1 MGTIVDTDGL
11 AQRYLD
17 AWSAHDPVAVSA
29 FMADDVAFEG
39 VTLGECLSGRKEVA
53 AFVER
58 FTETFSSD
66 YRFTLVSEA
75 TTATSLAAEWTVS
88 GTHDRSSPALP
99 ATGQP
104 FTIRGATIAQ
114 LRDGLIATNRDYWD
128 LATFLR
134 DVGLL
139 PG

>member
-1 MGTIVDTDGL
+1 MTDGL

-17 AWSAHDPVAVSA
+17 AWSAHDPSAVSA
-29 FMADDVAFEG
+29 FMTDDVAFED
-39 VTLGECLSGRKEVA
+39 VPLGGRLSGPKEVA
-53 AFVER
+53 AFVEQ
-58 FTETFSSD
+58 FTDTFSSD
-66 YRFTLVSEA
+66 YRFSLVRET
-75 TTATSLAAEWTVS
+75 TTATALAAEWTVS

-99 ATGQP
+99 ATGKP
-104 FTIRGATIAQ
+104 FTIRGATMAE
-114 LRDGLIATNRDYWD
+114 LRDGRIAASRDYWD

>member
-1 MGTIVDTDGL
+1 MTDGL
-11 AQRYLD
+11 AQRYLE
-17 AWSAHDPVAVSA
+17 AWSAHDPSAVSA
-29 FMADDVAFEG
+29 FMTDDVDFED
-39 VTLGECLSGRKEVA
+39 VTLGERLSGAEAVA

-58 FTETFSSD
+58 FTDTFSTD

-75 TTATSLAAEWTVS
+75 TTATSLAAEWSVT

-99 ATGQP
+99 ATGKP

-114 LRDGLIATNRDYWD
+114 LHGGKIAVNRDYWD
-128 LATFLR
+128 FATFLR